1 MDLADLTVREF
12 ADLVA
17 SGAPAPGGG
26 SAAAY
31 CGAVGAAL
39 TAMAACLTQGRK
51 KYAEF
56 ADRAA
61 ETEAEAKAQ
70 STRAEGDAEYM
81 RILSEVYD
89 SEEEAEFY
97 TFMIALDALS
107 ESMTGEEKTLILS
120 ADSPI
125 AEIFK

>member
-39 TAMAACLTQGRK
+39 CSHCLAQGWIRRI
-51 KYAEF
+51 EGS
-56 ADRAA
+56 RAVA
-61 ETEAEAKAQ
+61 V
-70 STRAEGDAEYM
+70 TRRG
-81 RILSEVYD
+81 
-89 SEEEAEFY
+89 EEALRRHFGIVL
-97 TFMIALDALS
+97 T
-107 ESMTGEEKTLILS
+107 
-120 ADSPI
+120 
-125 AEIFK
+125 